1 MKFLGFES
9 SRADPDAWIRQSV
22 HKDEVTKYWEY
33 VLLYT
38 DDCLVISDQGESVL
52 RNEIN
57 PFFELKKDSIGISSK
72 YLGRKLRIVELVNG
86 QKCWAFGSK
95 QYVEAAVQNVV
106 DYLKKRYES
115 LPRNCVTV

>member
-1 MKFLGFES
+1 M
-9 SRADPDAWIRQSV
+9 
-22 HKDEVTKYWEY
+22 
-33 VLLYT
+33 LLYT
-38 DDCLVISDQGESVL
+38 DDYLVISDQGESVL
-52 RNEIN
+52 RSEIN
-57 PFFELKKDSIGISSK
+57 PFFELKQDSSGVPSK
-72 YLGRKLRIVELVNG
+72 YLGGKLRMVELKNG